1 MSTNNFFKCIFSNG
15 VIMLHNNITSFDYE
29 RILKFILL
37 INEYR
42 DNYRYYVLNCLSS
55 MFGYQ
60 HLTFL
65 QSDFS
70 GNFAN
75 PVGLNISNN
84 LCKNYE
90 IHYNKLDIFRING
103 LPSNLQSKKSLSILD
118 IMPFSDYEK
127 TEYYNDF
134 LKKENLYYE
143 IAVPLK
149 MRNSMVGGIGI
160 FRQKEEGNF
169 TFKDCEIINTV
180 AGHIASNF
188 YNITKI
194 TELKKERQVLNN
206 ISNNNIL
213 LPDKENTGYNTKLNL
228 TRRELEIIQ
237 LVDEGLNN
245 NEIADRLYVSFH
257 TVKTHLE
264 RIFNKLNVNNR
275 TAMLYKYREMQKHWN
290 L

>member
-1 MSTNNFFKCIFSNG
+1 
-15 VIMLHNNITSFDYE
+15 MLYNNITSFDYE
-29 RILKFILL
+29 RILKFTLL

-55 MFGYQ
+55 IFGYH

-70 GNFAN
+70 GNFTN

-84 LCKNYE
+84 LCKNYD
-90 IHYNKLDIFRING
+90 IHYNKLDIFSINR

-134 LKKENLYYE
+134 LKKEDLYYE

-149 MRNSMVGGIGI
+149 MRNSTVGGIGI

-169 TFKDCEIINTV
+169 TSKDCEIINAV
-180 AGHIASNF
+180 AEHIASNF
-188 YNITKI
+188 YNIIKI
-194 TELKKERQVLNN
+194 TELKKEKQELSNMAYKN
-206 ISNNNIL
+206 IE
-213 LPDKENTGYNTKLNL
+213 LPAKENAVYNANLNL

-257 TVKTHLE
+257 TIKTHLE
-264 RIFNKLNVNNR
+264 RIFNKLGVNNR
-275 TAMLYKYREMQKHWN
+275 TAMLYKYREMQSSKMETYN
-290 L
+290 KF